1 MGTAELPMSNLP
13 NDQRRKPWDA
23 GCVLGVAIIN
33 DQSGIVHFMPPP
45 ARHDSII
52 KALVESGVPAPIG
65 PAQRYRQGFMTVSG
79 FMDRERAAKLVGHHG
94 LLTSED
100 LW

>member
-1 MGTAELPMSNLP
+1 MTNE
-13 NDQRRKPWDA
+13 QRGR
-23 GCVLGVAIIN
+23 VLGVAIIN
-33 DQSGIVHFMPPP
+33 DGTGIVHFMPPP

-65 PAQRYRQGFMTVSG
+65 PAQRYRQGFMTVLG
-79 FMDRERAAKLVGHHG
+79 FMDREMTGKLIGQRG